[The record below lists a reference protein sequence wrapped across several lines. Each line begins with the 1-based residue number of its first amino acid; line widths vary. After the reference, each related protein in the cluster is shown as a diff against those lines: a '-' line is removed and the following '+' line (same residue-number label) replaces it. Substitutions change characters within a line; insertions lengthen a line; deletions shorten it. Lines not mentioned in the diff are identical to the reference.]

1 MWKRD
6 ADAEYREKHIDG
18 AIRFDFR
25 KIRDLDN
32 PMPVMLPPV
41 EQFEK
46 QVGEVHVCML

>member
-25 KIRDLDN
+25 KIRDQDN

-41 EQFEK
+41 GQFEK
-46 QVGEVHVCML
+46 QVGEVCML